1 MTLAFHP
8 ASHIFPLLEGPEFA
22 ALVSDIAVHGQ
33 LEPILLYDGMIL
45 DGRNRYRA
53 CLELG
58 IKPVTNE
65 YTGDDPQALVV
76 SLNLYRRHLSRS
88 QRDDVIRH
96 LRTQG
101 MTLQKIADVVGV
113 SYGTAHGIAQDIE
126 LINSDKLPGAD
137 GKARPA
143 HYAPRRAPAI
153 NEGNSDEYEF
163 DFEANRKF
171 AADAAATDAYRL
183 IVGDFAEVSQNFSPG
198 EVDVIITD
206 PPYSQEYI
214 PLYGMLA
221 EQAARILRP
230 GGSLIVMTGQSYLPE
245 ILNIMTPYLRYH
257 WTAAYLTPGA
267 QAVQLWQRN
276 VNTFW
281 KPLLWFVNGE
291 YTGAWIGDVAR
302 SAVNDNDKRFHE
314 WGQSV
319 SGMSDIVN
327 RFSTPLDVVL
337 DPFCGAGT
345 TGVAALLSG
354 RRFIGVDLD
363 HAAITTAEQRCQTAY
378 QQSRAR

>member
-1 MTLAFHP
+1 MLNFHP
-8 ASHIFPLLEGPEFA
+8 AAEIFPLLEGPEFA
-22 ALVSDIAVHGQ
+22 ALVADIATHGQ
-33 LEPILLYDGMIL
+33 LEPIRLYDGMIL

-58 IKPVTNE
+58 LKPVTNE

-113 SYGTAHGIAQDIE
+113 SVDTAHRITRDVE
-126 LINSDKLPGAD
+126 LSEIGKLEGAD
-137 GKARPA
+137 GKYYPT
-143 HYAPRRAPAI
+143 HYAPRQAPISTEPAEPAEPARPPAPI
-153 NEGNSDEYEF
+153 
-163 DFEANRKF
+163 AQ
-171 AADAAATDAYRL
+171 DAYRL
-183 IVGDFAEVSQNFSPG
+183 IVGDFAKVAKGFRTG

-214 PLYGMLA
+214 PLYGILA

-230 GGSLIVMTGQSYLPE
+230 GGSLVVMTGQSYLPE
-245 ILNIMTPYLRYH
+245 ILNVMTPYLRYH
-257 WTAAYLTPGA
+257 WMAAYLTPGA

-281 KPLLWFVNGE
+281 KPLLWFVNGA

-319 SGMSDIVN
+319 SGMCDIVN

-378 QQSRAR
+378 QQSRTS